1 MRANRPEE
9 GWSAQAGVRMEV
21 AGLGEGRDLER
32 KAEKDLLPLTRALQA
47 STPGEPLVATEEEYQ
62 QSRKAWP
69 PKTPVMLAAKTARSA
84 RGWLAPLSHPR
95 GSSYLLLELPRE
107 EA

>member
-32 KAEKDLLPLTRALQA
+32 KAEKYVLPLIRALQA
-47 STPGEPLVATEEEYQ
+47 STPGEPL
-62 QSRKAWP
+62 
-69 PKTPVMLAAKTARSA
+69 
-84 RGWLAPLSHPR
+84 
-95 GSSYLLLELPRE
+95 
-107 EA
+107 

>member
-1 MRANRPEE
+1 MRATRPDE

-32 KAEKDLLPLTRALQA
+32 KAEKDLLALVRALQA

-69 PKTPVMLAAKTARSA
+69 PKTPVMLTANTARS
-84 RGWLAPLSHPR
+84 RGGGWHH
-95 GSSYLLLELPRE
+95 
-107 EA
+107 